1 MISFNITEDY
11 PGAEVRAIK
20 ELINSLYG
28 VPRSIYDDVD
38 TLKNQMLEVLGRLD
52 NISTDFIPEKAENL
66 NDKDL
71 NQCVGRII
79 FGYGN
84 NCINKPTGSN
94 GYLINIPHDG
104 RGDLFNKQLWLTRPQ
119 NQVFVRNMDNGTFTE
134 WVPIRFDS
142 GWNKLTLASGISEQN
157 SSQYP
162 CRFRKVNNQVFVDG
176 CVKGVNSVNTV
187 VATLPDGYR
196 PSKSYYFQNATGG
209 GKTSTFRVHTD
220 GRIELLFSTGTIA
233 TDSYHFITTNFLAD

>member
-11 PGAEVRAIK
+11 LGAEVRAIK
-20 ELINSLYG
+20 EIINLIYG

-52 NISTDFIPEKAENL
+52 NLSTDFIPEKAENL
-66 NDKDL
+66 N
-71 NQCVGRII
+71 QCVGRVI

-119 NQVFVRNMDNGTFTE
+119 NQVFVRNMDNGTF
-134 WVPIRFDS
+134 
-142 GWNKLTLASGISEQN
+142 
-157 SSQYP
+157 
-162 CRFRKVNNQVFVDG
+162 
-176 CVKGVNSVNTV
+176 
-187 VATLPDGYR
+187 
-196 PSKSYYFQNATGG
+196 
-209 GKTSTFRVHTD
+209 RVHTD

>member
-1 MISFNITEDY
+1 MISISITEDY

-20 ELINSLYG
+20 EILNLLYG

-71 NQCVGRII
+71 NQCVGRVI

-119 NQVFVRNMDNGTFTE
+119 NQVFV
-134 WVPIRFDS
+134 
-142 GWNKLTLASGISEQN
+142 
-157 SSQYP
+157 
-162 CRFRKVNNQVFVDG
+162 DG
-176 CVKGVNSVNTV
+176 CIKGVNSVNTV

-196 PSKSYYFQNATGG
+196 PSKSYYFQNASGG
-209 GKTSTFRVHTD
+209 GTTTTFRVHTD
-220 GRIELLFSTGTIA
+220 GRIELLFSTGSVSSTA
-233 TDSYHFITTNFLAD
+233 YHFITTNFLTD

>member
-1 MISFNITEDY
+1 MISINITEDY
-11 PGAEVRAIK
+11 VSDEVRAIK
-20 ELINSLYG
+20 ELLNSIYG
-28 VPRSIYDDVD
+28 TPKSIYDDVD
-38 TLKNQMLEVLGRLD
+38 TLKNQMLEVFGILD
-52 NISTDFIPEKAENL
+52 SLSTDYVSEHTENL

-71 NQCVGRII
+71 NQCVGRVI

-104 RGDLFNKQLWLTRPQ
+104 RGDLFNKQIWLTRPQ

-134 WVPIRFDS
+134 WVAIRFDS

-162 CRFRKVNNQVFVDG
+162 CRFRKINSQVFVDG
-176 CVKGVNSVNTV
+176 CVKGASAINTV

-196 PSKSYYFQNATGG
+196 PSKSYYFQSATGG

-220 GRIELLFSTGTIA
+220 GRIELLFSTGTVA
-233 TDSYHFITTNFLAD
+233 TDSYHFITTSFLVD

>member
-1 MISFNITEDY
+1 MISINITEDY
-11 PGAEVRAIK
+11 VSDEVRVIK
-20 ELINSLYG
+20 ELLNLIYG

-38 TLKNQMLEVLGRLD
+38 TLKNQMLEVLGILD
-52 NISTDFIPEKAENL
+52 SLSTDYVSEHTENL

-71 NQCVGRII
+71 NQCVGRVI

-104 RGDLFNKQLWLTRPQ
+104 RGDLFNKQIWLTRPQ

-134 WVPIRFDS
+134 WVAIRFDS

-162 CRFRKVNNQVFVDG
+162 CRFRKMNNQVFVDG
-176 CVKGVNSVNTV
+176 CIKGVSAINTV

-196 PSKSYYFQNATGG
+196 PSKSYYFQSASNG
-209 GKTSTFRVHTD
+209 GKTDTFRVHTD
-220 GRIELLFSTGTIA
+220 GRIELLFSTGTMSV
-233 TDSYHFITTNFLAD
+233 DYYHFITTSFLVD